1 MQRPTVSIVLYLCL
15 VFLSGV
21 LVGGF
26 GFSVY
31 SGRQGNVRLTPEQR
45 QRRYVDEMRSR
56 LKLSD
61 DQVQKLK
68 GIMAE
73 TRKRF
78 EGLREKNR
86 PEEQEIQAQHAQSVS
101 AILNDTQRAEYAKMR
116 EERERR
122 HPQPGRHP

>member
-1 MQRPTVSIVLYLCL
+1 MR
-15 VFLSGV
+15 LS
-21 LVGGF
+21 
-26 GFSVY
+26 
-31 SGRQGNVRLTPEQR
+31 PEQW

-68 GIMAE
+68 GIMEA
-73 TRKRF
+73 TRKSF
-78 EGLREKNR
+78 DGLREKNR
-86 PEEQEIQAQHAQSVS
+86 PEEQAIQAQHAQSVS

-122 HPQPGRHP
+122 HPQPGPRP

>member
-45 QRRYVDEMRSR
+45 QGRYVDEMRSR